1 MREHPLKIK
10 HCQVC
15 GASYETRG
23 PNSKYCS
30 ACAAEKCRESVRAS
44 SKRLYWADVQASREA
59 RRQSYAANKEARQ
72 RYNAAWYSAHKEEI
86 LAKKKAKKA
95 KPLTEEQR
103 QHRREYQRE
112 YKRRMRA
119 KEKERKQHDR

>member
-10 HCQVC
+10 RCQVC

-30 ACAAEKCRESVRAS
+30 ACAAEKRRESVRS
-44 SKRLYWADVQASREA
+44 SCKRHYWADVEASREA
-59 RRQSYAANKEARQ
+59 RRQSYAANKEPRQ
-72 RYNAAWYSAHKEEI
+72 RYNATYYSAHKSEI
-86 LAKKKAKKA
+86 LAKQKITQ
-95 KPLTEEQR
+95 LTEEQR

-112 YKRRMRA
+112 YKRRMQA
-119 KEKERKQHDR
+119 QEKERKQHD

>member
-1 MREHPLKIK
+1 MMERPLKIK
-10 HCQVC
+10 RCQVC

-30 ACAAEKCRESVRAS
+30 ACAAEKRRESVRAS
-44 SKRLYWADVQASREA
+44 NKRRYWADVQASRET
-59 RRQSYAANKEARQ
+59 RRQSYAANKEPSQ
-72 RYNAAWYSAHKEEI
+72 RYNATYYSAHKSEI
-86 LAKKKAKKA
+86 LAKQKIAH
-95 KPLTEEQR
+95 LTEEQR

-119 KEKERKQHDR
+119 QEKERKQNDR